1 MDKYPNG
8 FCFITFWTNKSIVVI
23 VENIL
28 NTTNDSWKFASFIE
42 TISEMPKIKKKIIIA
57 VVFPES
63 RGN

>member
-42 TISEMPKIKKKIIIA
+42 TISEMPKIKKK
-57 VVFPES
+57 S
-63 RGN
+63 L